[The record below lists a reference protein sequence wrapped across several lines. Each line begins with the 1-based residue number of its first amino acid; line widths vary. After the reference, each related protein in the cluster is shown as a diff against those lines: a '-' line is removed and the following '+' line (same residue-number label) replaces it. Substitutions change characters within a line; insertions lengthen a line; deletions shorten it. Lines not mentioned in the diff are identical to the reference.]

1 MKTNIVPAYNS
12 TLGMEHSHWSHN
24 LARKQVMR
32 FLKQLKGG
40 QILLEEAGEV
50 TVFGESEKP
59 SDLSVVVNVNDS
71 RFWLDIT
78 LNGGL
83 GAGESYMQGRWSC
96 SNLVSLLRLMLRNIS
111 ASDGMDRINVAWQA
125 TQQAWYRLRR
135 NTLKGSRDNIRAHYD
150 LSNNLFGLF
159 LDARMMYSS
168 AYYHNSGMDLDQA
181 AEAKLRHVCK
191 KLQLGPQ
198 DHLLEIGTGWG
209 GLAIY
214 AAQHFGCKV
223 TTTTISEQQYLYA
236 KQAVKAA
243 GLDKQITLLCQDYRE
258 LEGQYDKL
266 VSIEMVEAVGHE
278 YLPTY
283 FQQCDHLLKPEGRML
298 LQAITIRDDRYQAA
312 LHRVDFIKR
321 HIFPGGFL
329 PSHEI
334 ICQTL
339 AQTTTMTPVHEE
351 NIGLHYAR
359 TLADWK
365 QRFDR
370 QHQRVLELGYPE
382 EFVRMW
388 RYYLDYC
395 QAGFLEGHLG
405 TWQMVLDKQ
414 KR

>member
-1 MKTNIVPAYNS
+1 MKTNIVPAYGP
-12 TLGMEHSHWSHN
+12 TLGLDNNHWSHN
-24 LARKQVMR
+24 LARKQIFR
-32 FLKQLKGG
+32 LFNQLKGG

-59 SDLSVVVNVNDS
+59 SDLTVVLNVNDS

-96 SNLVSLLRLMLRNIS
+96 SNLTSLLRLMLRNLS
-111 ASDGMDRINVAWQA
+111 VSDGMSRISSALQA
-125 TQQAWYRLRR
+125 SQQVWYRLRR
-135 NTLKGSRDNIRAHYD
+135 NTLKGSRDNIQAHYD

-168 AYYHNSGMDLDQA
+168 AYYQTPDMDLDQA
-181 AEAKLRHVCK
+181 AEAKLRHVCR

-214 AAQHFGCKV
+214 AAQKFGCKV
-223 TTTTISEQQYLYA
+223 TTTTISKQQYLYA

-243 GLDKQITLLCQDYRE
+243 GLSKQITLLCQDYRE

-283 FQQCDHLLKPEGRML
+283 FQQCDHLLKPQGRML
-298 LQAITIRDDRYQAA
+298 LQAITIRDDRYQQA
-312 LHRVDFIKR
+312 LSRVDFIKR
-321 HIFPGGFL
+321 HVFPGGFL
-329 PSHEI
+329 PSRSI
-334 ICQTL
+334 LCQTL
-339 AQTTTMTPVHEE
+339 EQATSLVPIHEE
-351 NIGLHYAR
+351 DIGLHYAR

-382 EFVRMW
+382 AFVRMW
-388 RYYLDYC
+388 RYYLDYS
-395 QAGFLEGHLG
+395 QAGFLEGYLG
-405 TWQMVLDKQ
+405 TWQMVLEKHDH
-414 KR
+414 